1 MFLTLL
7 LLIFNVYY
15 INIDLKVIMHRS
27 IGKRIR
33 MDDPPPMEYDVP
45 STPGSSIHPSPMTPS
60 RSDYQEHYNP
70 YANYHN
76 VQTPR

>member
-1 MFLTLL
+1 
-7 LLIFNVYY
+7 
-15 INIDLKVIMHRS
+15 MHRS

-33 MDDPPPMEYDVP
+33 MDDPPPMEYDIP